1 MYSLFSKILLSFW
14 LAALLLGG
22 TMFALEGYLRGD
34 DLRQAEQR
42 LSANAEI
49 VATLLDEGAR
59 PAVERWLGGLQ
70 RGGRPRVWLVDGTG
84 RPYAGG
90 RLPERLRERLELT
103 PGTTRLWPDRFVMV
117 ATVPESR
124 PPLYL
129 VAVNHVGRA
138 ELIAP
143 WVRLALAAM
152 ITGLVSFGLATVL
165 TRRLRR
171 LRAAAQ
177 GLASGNLNV
186 RVDLQGDDEVAALGR
201 DFDLMATR
209 VRALLEAQRRLLSD
223 VSHELRSP
231 LARLKVAL
239 ELARRKAD
247 PSVSLDRIE
256 READR
261 LEMLLADVLSLARLE
276 SGQMDLNRTPVVL
289 GELLAGIVQ
298 DADFEARARAR
309 GVTLTVDAP
318 ATLIGDLVLLRAALE
333 NVVRNAVRHTAE
345 GSTVEVR
352 LESLPGEALVTVRDH
367 GEGVPDAE
375 LERLFEP
382 FARVGEARDRASGG
396 YGLGLAITRRA
407 VTAHGG
413 RVLAANAPDGG
424 LVVTLRLPT
433 RGPRLQ

>member
-1 MYSLFSKILLSFW
+1 
-14 LAALLLGG
+14 
-22 TMFALEGYLRGD
+22 MFALEGYLRGD

-59 PAVERWLGGLQ
+59 PAVGRWLGGLQ

-152 ITGLVSFGLATVL
+152 ITGLVSFGLATLL

-223 VSHELRSP
+223 VSHQLRSP

-239 ELARRKAD
+239 ELARAQGR
-247 PSVSLDRIE
+247 SE
-256 READR
+256 R
-261 LEMLLADVLSLARLE
+261 
-276 SGQMDLNRTPVVL
+276 
-289 GELLAGIVQ
+289 
-298 DADFEARARAR
+298 
-309 GVTLTVDAP
+309 
-318 ATLIGDLVLLRAALE
+318 
-333 NVVRNAVRHTAE
+333 
-345 GSTVEVR
+345 
-352 LESLPGEALVTVRDH
+352 
-367 GEGVPDAE
+367 
-375 LERLFEP
+375 
-382 FARVGEARDRASGG
+382 
-396 YGLGLAITRRA
+396 
-407 VTAHGG
+407 
-413 RVLAANAPDGG
+413 
-424 LVVTLRLPT
+424 
-433 RGPRLQ
+433 